1 MATEVAMAMIV
12 TVMPTWPVIEPRI
25 IWTVHWSV
33 IAITIIGIAVP
44 VVMTVMVINAA

>member
-1 MATEVAMAMIV
+1 MATEVAVVIV

-33 IAITIIGIAVP
+33 IAITVIRISVP